1 MVGQVNSVSSSS
13 PSPEEPQKV
22 PLHSKQWYKPSTYY
36 QILEVKPARVEQDK
50 RRENQNIHTSILVKK
65 RGTGYTDEPESG
77 SFDNFKL
84 DEETIEK
91 LKDYPVKG
99 DQDLLSSYL
108 PSPGIVFPKGFM
120 DALSDDNSQ
129 IIQQA
134 ELGNFYQ
141 SIRGILHSRKL
152 SQLIAITWW
161 CYLEAKKKTE
171 KTCWWDAFTAGEWD
185 NIPPNILDGLIARE
199 IFLFAGGASPDEIDN
214 PQIYSSPEPYDKSD
228 PKAKK
233 LLILPT
239 SKAWQGIALSLL
251 SSGQAYYRK
260 ENKKYHQIAQPVL
273 STGEIV
279 SKYSFESDWS
289 IFAGKFKEIA
299 TTQES
304 PWTVFQVTM
313 PYPPIPSSEQLDPE
327 DIKKWATA
335 KDDGGELPFYKKD
348 GEDYLIDVDYFRSPY
363 PYIPLSTS

>member
-1 MVGQVNSVSSSS
+1 MLK
-13 PSPEEPQKV
+13 PEIGIP
-22 PLHSKQWYKPSTYY
+22 PASNYWYQSDTYY
-36 QILEVKPARVEQDK
+36 QILEVKPALFEKDK

-65 RGTGYTDEPESG
+65 RGTGDTEKPELD

-84 DEETIEK
+84 DEETVEK
-91 LKDYPVKG
+91 LKDAPVKG
-99 DQDLLSSYL
+99 DQNLLSSYL
-108 PSPGIVFPKGFM
+108 PSPGIVFPKGFI

-129 IIQQA
+129 IIEQA

-161 CYLEAKKKTE
+161 CYLEAKK
-171 KTCWWDAFTAGEWD
+171 TCLWDAFTAGKWD
-185 NIPPNILDGLIARE
+185 DIPSDILDGLIARE
-199 IFLFAGGASPDEIDN
+199 IFLFAGGASPDEIEN
-214 PQIYSSPEPYDKSD
+214 PEIYSSLEHSDKSD
-228 PKAKK
+228 PKAK

-251 SSGQAYYRK
+251 SSGQAYYKK
-260 ENKKYHQIAQPVL
+260 ENKYHQIAQPVL

-289 IFAGKFKEIA
+289 IFTGKFKEIA
-299 TTQES
+299 TTQEL

-335 KDDGGELPFYKKD
+335 EDDGGELPFYKKD
-348 GEDYLIDVDYFRSPY
+348 DEDYLIDVEYFRSPY